1 MYCKYAP
8 RAIELDGRVRLL
20 ERTLYE
26 PEGWVSVVAVVMA
39 EVRTSEGKHE
49 LLSTKATRVSL
60 IGPPQNKGMWV
71 KKYSKG

>member
-1 MYCKYAP
+1 
-8 RAIELDGRVRLL
+8 
-20 ERTLYE
+20 
-26 PEGWVSVVAVVMA
+26 MA

-71 KKYSKG
+71 KKIQQRVSTLIRHVSQVLSHQISPKQKRVEIA